1 MNRIR
6 YMVEK
11 EIRQLRRNPVLLR
24 IMIAAPIMQLIL
36 LSYAANYE
44 VKNLNIAVVD
54 GDHTTYSQRL
64 VGKFRYL
71 DNFKMTGYL
80 ASDKQARQTLL
91 AGNADLVLVIPPHFE
106 RDLEKEGSTSVQLL
120 LNAIDGSKAGIANG
134 YATAII
140 RDFNTD
146 ILAETRVVT
155 PGVVQQMDV
164 ENQYWYN
171 PKLEYK
177 TFMVPGVLFELLILV
192 GGLVSALN
200 IVREKEIG
208 TMEQLNVT
216 PIRKHEFIIGKSIP
230 FVIIGL
236 VLFTIGL
243 LLGRFLFQVP
253 MVGSMLL
260 MYVFAILFLIL
271 CVGLGLL
278 ISTLA
283 ENQQQALYS
292 SPSSCWSSVHS
303 AERFV
308 CLDGKH
314 AGMGAMAQCAEP
326 AEIHHRGGPERH
338 AEGQHVQG
346 CQPPVLSCWPAWR
359 SGCCCWRRGGTGRR
373 CDKCRVLHRVNQE
386 KRGVYQSYRTI
397 SLGNSPFSLIHAVY
411 QLFKV
416 DNQCRLL
423 SVSGFYS
430 FSLMNKA
437 IGRYRW
443 TICGLVFFA
452 TTINY
457 LDRVVISLL
466 KGDLEKDFNWTE
478 TDYANLVSVFPIGLR
493 IWDVGCGAA
502 GR

>member
-11 EIRQLRRNPVLLR
+11 EIQQLRRNPVLLR
-24 IMIAAPIMQLIL
+24 IMLAAPIMQLIL

-71 DNFKMTGYL
+71 DNFRMTGYL

-91 AGNADLVLVIPPHFE
+91 AGDADLVLVIPPHFE
-106 RDLEKEGSTSVQLL
+106 RDLAKEGNTSVQLL

-140 RDFNTD
+140 RDFNAD
-146 ILAETRVVT
+146 IRAETSAVA
-155 PGVVQQMDV
+155 PGTIPALDI

-216 PIRKHEFIIGKSIP
+216 PIRKHEFILGKSIP
-230 FVIIGL
+230 FVLIGL
-236 VLFTIGL
+236 VLFTVGL
-243 LLGRFLFQVP
+243 LLGRFLFQIRIE
-253 MVGSMLL
+253 GSVAL
-260 MYVFAILFLIL
+260 MYVFALLFLIL

-283 ENQQQALYS
+283 DNQQQAL
-292 SPSSCWSSVHS
+292 
-303 AERFV
+303 FV
-308 CLDGKH
+308 SFFLLVLFILLSGLFASTENMPEWAQWLNILNPLKYIIEVGRNVMLKGSTFRDVSRPFFVL
-314 AGMGAMAQCAEP
+314 AGM
-326 AEIHHRGGPERH
+326 
-338 AEGQHVQG
+338 
-346 CQPPVLSCWPAWR
+346 
-359 SGCCCWRRGGTGRR
+359 
-373 CDKCRVLHRVNQE
+373 
-386 KRGVYQSYRTI
+386 
-397 SLGNSPFSLIHAVY
+397 
-411 QLFKV
+411 
-416 DNQCRLL
+416 
-423 SVSGFYS
+423 
-430 FSLMNKA
+430 A
-437 IGRYRW
+437 IGLLLLASWRYRK
-443 TICGLVFFA
+443 TV
-452 TTINY
+452 
-457 LDRVVISLL
+457 
-466 KGDLEKDFNWTE
+466 
-478 TDYANLVSVFPIGLR
+478 
-493 IWDVGCGAA
+493 
-502 GR
+502 